1 MMSMASGCPRNL
13 NGDTLYLHTNHQGSV
28 IASSRQD
35 GSVEYINTYD
45 AYGVSGDLNE
55 GRFGY
60 TGQVWLAEV
69 GLYHYRAR
77 AYRAEIGRFL
87 QTDPVGYEDQMNLY
101 AYVGNDPVN
110 MVDPGGKEGI
120 GLNAKPLT
128 KAQVKAMN
136 KAVSTFSK
144 GASAALMQSTSNW
157 EPDPSLGAGISRGF
171 NDEGA
176 KALGKEDMQ
185 DVYESSAK
193 DLAAEAGPLA
203 VAVVDTI
210 EDVQDLVQDFKD
222 SKARNKKASKTLTSP

>member
-87 QTDPVGYEDQMNLY
+87 QTDPVGYED
-101 AYVGNDPVN
+101 
-110 MVDPGGKEGI
+110 
-120 GLNAKPLT
+120 
-128 KAQVKAMN
+128 
-136 KAVSTFSK
+136 
-144 GASAALMQSTSNW
+144 
-157 EPDPSLGAGISRGF
+157 
-171 NDEGA
+171 
-176 KALGKEDMQ
+176 
-185 DVYESSAK
+185 
-193 DLAAEAGPLA
+193 
-203 VAVVDTI
+203 
-210 EDVQDLVQDFKD
+210 
-222 SKARNKKASKTLTSP
+222 